1 MDILTKINTDLKNAM
16 KAKASDK
23 MAALRAIKSELLLIK
38 TSGDSEITDEKA
50 MRVLQKL
57 VRQREE
63 SAGIYKKKS
72 RNDLYEKEMKELG
85 YIREYLP
92 KQLTDDELT
101 EAIGEIITKTGAS
114 SMKDMGKVMGMAT
127 KQLAGKSDGKTIS
140 AKVKQMLGE

>member
-16 KAKASDK
+16 KAKESDK

-63 SAGIYKKKS
+63 SADIYKKKS
-72 RNDLYEKEMKELG
+72 RNDLYEKEMKELE

-92 KQLTDDELT
+92 KQLSDEELT
-101 EAIGEIITKTGAS
+101 EIIGEIITKTGAS
-114 SMKDMGKVMGMAT
+114 SMKDMGKVMGLAT

-140 AKVKQMLGE
+140 AKVKQMLNQ